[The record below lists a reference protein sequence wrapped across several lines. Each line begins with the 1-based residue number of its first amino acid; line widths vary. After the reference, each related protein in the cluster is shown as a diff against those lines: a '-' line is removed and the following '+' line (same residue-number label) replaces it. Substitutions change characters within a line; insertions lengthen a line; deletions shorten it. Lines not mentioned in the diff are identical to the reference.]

1 MRGRYP
7 AMYSQRKT
15 VSSKMAGSQR
25 SPTWNMPSCSNP
37 VISIYHLAARLLPGR
52 ALRPLRL
59 ADQESAEPTLRHVR
73 GGGGGGGSAGAGQ
86 GHQPQVGISTPPA
99 LLSAVYYLPRSAILS
114 CPFGQYSRQR
124 AGPGRVA
131 KPVSIPTVPPAPG
144 HGGMEE
150 DTGTTHTF
158 LFEISLTFYMF
169 EKFMNNKRRNTFNS
183 IIELFYFALLEMV
196 HQNHS

>member
-1 MRGRYP
+1 MFYSFKQCTLWVSVSHILKSEPACTSHKPRASYQRWQVHRGLQHGICLHAATQSYL
-7 AMYSQRKT
+7 
-15 VSSKMAGSQR
+15 
-25 SPTWNMPSCSNP
+25 
-37 VISIYHLAARLLPGR
+37 ISIYHLAAGLLPGR

-73 GGGGGGGSAGAGQ
+73 GGGGGGGGASAGAGQ
-86 GHQPQVGISTPPA
+86 GHQPQVGTVLTPPA

-131 KPVSIPTVPPAPG
+131 KPVSIPTVPPVLG
-144 HGGMEE
+144 QGGMEE

-158 LFEISLTFYMF
+158 LFELKSLSL
-169 EKFMNNKRRNTFNS
+169 FMYLRNS
-183 IIELFYFALLEMV
+183 
-196 HQNHS
+196 